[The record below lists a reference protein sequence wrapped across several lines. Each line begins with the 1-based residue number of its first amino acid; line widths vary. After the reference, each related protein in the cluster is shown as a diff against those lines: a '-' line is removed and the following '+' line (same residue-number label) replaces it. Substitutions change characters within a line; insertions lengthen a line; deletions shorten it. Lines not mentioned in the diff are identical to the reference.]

1 MADCIDV
8 LNSIGMS
15 CAKTEQVGGV
25 KKKVWI
31 GQKSQLASYTKD
43 ADGYVDTLVMDV
55 DNSSDAYKL
64 VTVMSKK
71 NVHSGTV
78 EGVVGTNVNL
88 FNHSALIKV
97 FTESPAENEA
107 LSALAKADELF
118 VLMETEYGK
127 IQIFGLDR
135 GLEMS
140 ALAGSTGVELQD
152 DTGFLLTLSGEQ
164 TNLPDFFLAGGS
176 LATSI
181 AYLDNISKAV
191 A

>member
-15 CAKTEQVGGV
+15 CAKAEQVGGV

-31 GQKSQLASYTKD
+31 GQKSQLASYTTD

-78 EGVVGTNVNL
+78 EGVVGANVNL

-118 VLMETEYGK
+118 VLMET
-127 IQIFGLDR
+127 
-135 GLEMS
+135 
-140 ALAGSTGVELQD
+140 
-152 DTGFLLTLSGEQ
+152 
-164 TNLPDFFLAGGS
+164 
-176 LATSI
+176 
-181 AYLDNISKAV
+181 
-191 A
+191 